1 MRILSIDPGTNFL
14 GVSIMDVVINESY
27 RKPELKILHCASV
40 NIESLATALYGE
52 TVVLN
57 HGLRQAKV
65 LACKSLLSKFLEE
78 WEPNTV
84 AIESPYMGRF
94 PQAFS
99 ALVECMQ
106 ALKLAV
112 IEYDVNLEI
121 NAYDPSTVK
130 KAVGSAKISSD
141 KNSVKSAMVK
151 HFPEIDFD
159 DLDEHAIDSMAV
171 GFTCFKSWLKHYKQY
186 F

>member
-14 GVSIMDVVINESY
+14 GISIMDVVVNESY
-27 RKPELKILHCASV
+27 YKPELDILHCASV
-40 NIESLATALYGE
+40 NIESLANALYGE
-52 TVVLN
+52 TLVLN

-65 LACKSLLSKFLEE
+65 IACKELLTKMLNE
-78 WEPNTV
+78 WQPTVV

-112 IEYDVNLEI
+112 IEYDVTLEI

-141 KNSVKSAMVK
+141 KNAVKTAMNK
-151 HFPEIDFD
+151 IFNDFNFE
-159 DLDEHAIDSMAV
+159 DLDEHAIDSLAV
-171 GFTCFKSWLKHYKQY
+171 GYTCYKTWLNHYKHI